1 MSDHLRTLRP
11 RRSLI
16 KEQRLEGP
24 EAPATDKE
32 LDERDDSDSEP
43 RLVIKEDSDPQGS
56 DKKVPSDRLYE
67 CNSCRPKLEFTSLT
81 DYLQHL
87 KDQHQLRNKL
97 HGCPFCNYTYQ
108 NPKKLQRHI
117 LNSHKDTQGERSG
130 EIVRRNRCTM
140 CNFVAYTPTDMEN
153 HQRLHHLRRRFFR
166 CTKCSYVTH
175 VRARYTKHV
184 KYHSMPMIKCDDCD
198 FRTPYKWNLDRHTR
212 NHGGGGA
219 FQCQACNF
227 TADIRQSLTV
237 HEANHHEPP
246 VGQMASKMSSPFV
259 RKPRNIPKRYNQVGA
274 SDFRNPQ
281 IIDKVPTTAENS
293 PDTEDPKNPTITD
306 GADCIALKCEE
317 KGCQFITAWDSEMQR
332 HLAESH
338 AGQSPGKRKPLPML
352 IPLSPGS
359 TQANA
364 SASSP
369 PTTVL
374 NVPRVRVRPEL
385 AKIARDTEIAKLYSN
400 SEVNGEKEASPP
412 KNFEKRNASFFDK
425 LKERLLTTSGI
436 TPSTMNNQVPAVSN
450 NDLKCW
456 CTFEASSHLELSSH
470 RKTHHTALSVSL
482 GVTRCPKCRRRCK
495 TSSDLQMH
503 IKICPAF
510 NNNNDNNDKN
520 SCQENTVNSDTYAT
534 TSSSNDFELPLQVD
548 WDANYNGLNS
558 SGSSLQPQ
566 SSDAVSPEDTQGGL
580 RSGEPPRKLFISAD
594 QSPKRRSKPM
604 TSLSIDVSS
613 SQTIKPFQLP
623 RLHGQS
629 LLKVT
634 PSFTPAKDPL
644 AFSPKSTEETK
655 RTLWKCKRCNYRD
668 SSKEVLLQ
676 HVKSHYEKLEKSQ
689 DKSNLTCTDCPFVA
703 ADAESL
709 ALHKVH
715 HRPNLEAIFKCYLCP
730 YYVSTKAELLE
741 HARLHGEELSAVH
754 DPKPKPKED
763 IPSDQAPPMLL
774 DTRAL
779 PDTPMVWV
787 SRPDGTFAKMLKC
800 RHCPYVSSRRAEVRD
815 HEIMHTNDNNGPGL
829 LIACPDCSFTC
840 TQKDVM
846 ESHAAM
852 HLGSLGTVHCLVA
865 DNRSD
870 TQQLDDL
877 KSILGL
883 AKTPTLGLEPDL
895 KDSRLVHSCSKCP
908 ARFLCEKELRI
919 HLRYHS
925 TSLAYTCDW
934 CSYAARQPA
943 HLLAHQKAHSS
954 DYQER
959 TKCLAS
965 IYGNSQRFPPP
976 LTACVE
982 MNNQDTSNR
991 RHFAWIVVEVTTN
1004 NQKMHTQEF
1013 NIDKNQV
1020 FTCTKCPARYFK
1032 LDALEYHMTLHG
1044 SNNRFKCE
1052 ECDYSS
1058 KTAQNLM
1065 KHQVVHRRQPE
1076 IVEQLQESN
1085 KLQGRLETCAV
1096 QENTSGNSNY
1106 VYPGSGRQGRFR
1118 EKKYKCHKCPSAFEK
1133 REQFRIHL
1141 SLHGSKQKYRCDR
1154 CDYAVKYYANY
1165 IQHMRKHQAN
1175 AGTQAVRQMEAEDED
1190 CGNEEQSVMKSR
1202 RKSTTRNREG
1212 LMALGEEVS
1221 SVSNQDKQTMML
1233 MQRKA
1238 SSTLGETNDNAFRC
1252 LECPFSADDQTAID
1266 AHKRRHGIE
1275 RLTPPCPHCNYV
1287 PRKDENLNEHIR
1299 LHFTRMYKPEGY
1311 LIVEMLTLRMEKQGE
1326 ESDDKGKEN
1335 ELLFA
1340 ESSEGDF
1347 LPVTDI
1353 VSTCPVV
1360 KKPKELLD
1368 KVIIDA
1374 NTGEATHRIKD

>member
-1 MSDHLRTLRP
+1 MSDHLRALRP
-11 RRSLI
+11 RRSPT
-16 KEQRLEGP
+16 KERRVEAAA
-24 EAPATDKE
+24 APASDK
-32 LDERDDSDSEP
+32 DSDGRDDSDSEP
-43 RLVIKEDSDPQGS
+43 RLVIKEEPEAPGVGKRGISE
-56 DKKVPSDRLYE
+56 RMYE
-67 CNSCRPKLEFTSLT
+67 CNSCRPRHEFTSLA

-87 KDQHQLRNKL
+87 KDQHQQRSKV

-117 LNSHKDTQGERSG
+117 LTAHKDVQEKSG

-219 FQCQACNF
+219 FQCEACNF
-227 TADIRQSLTV
+227 TAEIRQSLTV

-246 VGQMASKMSSPFV
+246 VGQMASKMSSPFE
-259 RKPRNIPKRYNQVGA
+259 RKPRNTPKRYNQVGA
-274 SDFRNPQ
+274 SDFRDAQATEKPANPAT
-281 IIDKVPTTAENS
+281 VENS
-293 PDTEDPKNPTITD
+293 PDTEDPKTSTISD

-338 AGQSPGKRKPLPML
+338 AGQSPSKRKPLPML

-359 TQANA
+359 KQANPG
-364 SASSP
+364 ASSP

-385 AKIARDTEIAKLYSN
+385 AKIARDTEIAKLYGS

-425 LKERLLTTSGI
+425 LKERLLSSSGI
-436 TPSTMNNQVPAVSN
+436 TQSAMNNQVAAVEGVSMGPLGRRVFKCPHCPFWASTASRFHVHIVGHLNRKPFECSLCAYRSN
-450 NDLKCW
+450 WRWDITK
-456 CTFEASSHLELSSH
+456 
-470 RKTHHTALSVSL
+470 
-482 GVTRCPKCRRRCK
+482 
-495 TSSDLQMH
+495 H
-503 IKICPAF
+503 IKLKAAR
-510 NNNNDNNDKN
+510 DAAH
-520 SCQENTVNSDTYAT
+520 VNARVLMTDETGRRNYSKYNKYLTQ
-534 TSSSNDFELPLQVD
+534 LQ
-548 WDANYNGLNS
+548 
-558 SGSSLQPQ
+558 QQ
-566 SSDAVSPEDTQGGL
+566 SYDAVSPEETQGGL
-580 RSGEPPRKLFISAD
+580 RSGEPPRKLFITAD
-594 QSPKRRSKPM
+594 QSPKRRPKPM
-604 TSLSIDVSS
+604 TSLSIDVASGH
-613 SQTIKPFQLP
+613 IVKPFQLP

-634 PSFTPAKDPL
+634 PPAPPAKDPL
-644 AFSPKSTEETK
+644 SLSPKSPEETK

-676 HVKSHYEKLEKSQ
+676 HVKSHYEKLEKPQEKAS
-689 DKSNLTCTDCPFVA
+689 LTCTDCPFVA
-703 ADAESL
+703 PDAESL

-741 HARLHGEELSAVH
+741 HARLHGEELSVVH
-754 DPKPKPKED
+754 DAKPKPKPKED
-763 IPSDQAPPMLL
+763 IPPDQAPPMLL

-779 PDTPMVWV
+779 PDTPLVWV
-787 SRPDGTFAKMLKC
+787 SRPDGIFAKMLKC
-800 RHCPYVSSRRAEVRD
+800 RHCPHVSSRRAEVRD
-815 HEIMHTNDNNGPGL
+815 HETMHTNDDNGPGV

-870 TQQLDDL
+870 AQQLDDL

-883 AKTPTLGLEPDL
+883 AKTPTLGAEPDL
-895 KDSRLVHSCSKCP
+895 RDSRLVHNCGKCP

-919 HLRYHS
+919 HLRYHA
-925 TSLAYTCDW
+925 TSLAYTCEW

-959 TKCLAS
+959 TRYLAS
-965 IYGNSQRFPPP
+965 LYGNSQRFPPP
-976 LTACVE
+976 MTACVE
-982 MNNQDTSNR
+982 VNSQGNR
-991 RHFAWIVVEVTTN
+991 QKGVDRRQFAWIVVEVTN
-1004 NQKMHTQEF
+1004 ASQQAQEF
-1013 NIDKNQV
+1013 SADKNQV

-1076 IVEQLQESN
+1076 AVEQVQENS
-1085 KLQGRLETCAV
+1085 QGRLEAA
-1096 QENTSGNSNY
+1096 QGEEDSSGNPNY
-1106 VYPGSGRQGRFR
+1106 LYPGCVRQGKFK

-1154 CDYAVKYYANY
+1154 CDYAVKYYANF

-1175 AGTQAVRQMEAEDED
+1175 AEAQASRRRMEVEEEED
-1190 CGNEEQSVMKSR
+1190 CADEEQSVVKSR
-1202 RKSTTRNREG
+1202 RKSTGFGGREVVG
-1212 LMALGEEVS
+1212 APGEEVS
-1221 SVSNQDKQTMML
+1221 SVSNQDKQTMMM

-1238 SSTLGETNDNAFRC
+1238 SATLSEANDSALRC

-1311 LIVEMLTLRMEKQGE
+1311 LIIEMLTLRMEKQDEGG
-1326 ESDDKGKEN
+1326 DKGKEN
-1335 ELLFA
+1335 ELLFS
-1340 ESSEGDF
+1340 ESSEGTF
-1347 LPVTDI
+1347 LPITDI
-1353 VSTCPVV
+1353 VSTLPVG
-1360 KKPKELLD
+1360 KRGRGLQE
-1368 KVIIDA
+1368 KVVIDA
-1374 NTGEATHRIKD
+1374 STGEATHRIKD

>member
-1 MSDHLRTLRP
+1 MSEQYRSLRP
-11 RRSLI
+11 RRSILQ
-16 KEQRLEGP
+16 KKGRASEE
-24 EAPATDKE
+24 EASGGDDTEMGK
-32 LDERDDSDSEP
+32 DDSDCEP
-43 RLVIKEDSDPQGS
+43 RLVIKEETDDNIE
-56 DKKVPSDRLYE
+56 DKGERIYE
-67 CNSCRPKLEFTSLT
+67 CNSCNSTVEFANLA

-87 KDQHQLRNKL
+87 KEEHHQKSKT
-97 HGCPFCNYTYQ
+97 HGCPHCNYTYQ
-108 NPKKLQRHI
+108 NSKKLQRHI
-117 LNSHKDTQGERSG
+117 LTAHKDVQGEKSG

-153 HQRLHHLRRRFFR
+153 HQRLHHLKRRFFR
-166 CTKCSYVTH
+166 CTKCSYMTH

-219 FQCQACNF
+219 FQCRACNF
-227 TADIRQSLTV
+227 TAEIRQSLTV

-246 VGQMASKMSSPFV
+246 IEQMASKMSSPFE
-259 RKPRNIPKRYNQVGA
+259 RKPRNCPKRYNQVGA
-274 SDFRNPQ
+274 SDYRE
-281 IIDKVPTTAENS
+281 VPTIEKSPVIENS
-293 PDTEDPKNPTITD
+293 VDVEDHKNSSNSD

-359 TQANA
+359 NPPSV
-364 SASSP
+364 SASTSP

-400 SEVNGEKEASPP
+400 PEVNGDKEASPQ

-425 LKERLLTTSGI
+425 LKERLLTSSGI
-436 TPSTMNNQVPAVSN
+436 TQATMNNQVAAVEGGVPQSTTARRVFKCPHCPFWASTASRFHVHIVGHLNRKPFECSLCAYRSN
-450 NDLKCW
+450 WRWDITK
-456 CTFEASSHLELSSH
+456 
-470 RKTHHTALSVSL
+470 
-482 GVTRCPKCRRRCK
+482 
-495 TSSDLQMH
+495 H
-503 IKICPAF
+503 IKLKAAR
-510 NNNNDNNDKN
+510 DAAH
-520 SCQENTVNSDTYAT
+520 VNARVLMTDETGRR
-534 TSSSNDFELPLQVD
+534 
-548 WDANYNGLNS
+548 NYSKYNKYLTQLHQG
-558 SGSSLQPQ
+558 
-566 SSDAVSPEDTQGGL
+566 SDAPASEETQGCL
-580 RSGEPPRKLFISAD
+580 RSGEPARKVFITTDPFSGAL
-594 QSPKRRSKPM
+594 KRRSKVM
-604 TSLSIDVSS
+604 SSLSVDVSS
-613 SQTIKPFQLP
+613 GTIVKPFQLP

-629 LLKVT
+629 LLKVNPAA
-634 PSFTPAKDPL
+634 PSPPRADQQS
-644 AFSPKSTEETK
+644 SPKSSEETK

-668 SSKEVLLQ
+668 SSKEVLLL
-676 HVKSHYEKLEKSQ
+676 HVKSHYEKLERAAE
-689 DKSNLTCTDCPFVA
+689 KSNKLKCTDCPFVA
-703 ADAESL
+703 NDQESL

-741 HARLHGEELSAVH
+741 HARLHGEELSVVH
-754 DPKPKPKED
+754 Q
-763 IPSDQAPPMLL
+763 SDSKSQSQQTLRHASGDQETPPLLL

-787 SRPDGTFAKMLKC
+787 SKPDGIFAKMFKC
-800 RHCPYVSSRRAEVRD
+800 RHCPHVSSRRAEVRD
-815 HEIMHTNDNNGPGL
+815 HEIMHLNADTSALGVP
-829 LIACPDCSFTC
+829 IACPDCSFTC
-840 TQKDVM
+840 TQRDVM

-870 TQQLDDL
+870 SQQLDDL

-883 AKTPTLGLEPDL
+883 AKAPTLGPDPDL
-895 KDSRLVHSCSKCP
+895 RDSRLVYSCSKCP
-908 ARFLCEKELRI
+908 ARFLCDKELKI

-934 CSYAARQPA
+934 CTYAARQPA

-954 DYQER
+954 EYQER
-959 TKCLAS
+959 TRCLSS

-982 MNNQDTSNR
+982 VNSQTNDDR
-991 RHFAWIVVEVTTN
+991 REFAWIVVEVSNPTG
-1004 NQKMHTQEF
+1004 HTQEYTH
-1013 NIDKNQV
+1013 DSKNQV

-1076 IVEQLQESN
+1076 PLELPHEV
-1085 KLQGRLETCAV
+1085 LQGQSRLQASSHT
-1096 QENTSGNSNY
+1096 QEDIVSTGNPNF
-1106 VYPGSGRQGRFR
+1106 VYPGYIRHGKFK

-1133 REQFRIHL
+1133 REQYRIHL
-1141 SLHGSKQKYRCDR
+1141 SLHGSKQKYRCET

-1165 IQHMRKHQAN
+1165 VQHLRKHHAN
-1175 AGTQAVRQMEAEDED
+1175 AEAQASRRQMEVEEEIIRDE
-1190 CGNEEQSVMKSR
+1190 EEYVVKSR
-1202 RKSTTRNREG
+1202 RKSTGGNRD
-1212 LMALGEEVS
+1212 LGIIGEAIS
-1221 SVSNQDKQTMML
+1221 PVSNQDKQTML
-1233 MQRKA
+1233 LIQRKA
-1238 SSTLGETNDNAFRC
+1238 SSLLNEANENVLRC
-1252 LECPFSADDQTAID
+1252 LECPFSATDQAIMD

-1299 LHFTRMYKPEGY
+1299 LHFNRMYKPEGY
-1311 LIVEMLTLRMEKQGE
+1311 LIVEMLTLRMEKQE
-1326 ESDDKGKEN
+1326 EGDEKGKEN
-1335 ELLFA
+1335 EMLFC
-1340 ESSEGDF
+1340 ESFEGKF

-1353 VSTCPVV
+1353 VSTSPVAKGRDFQEKIV
-1360 KKPKELLD
+1360 
-1368 KVIIDA
+1368 IDA
-1374 NTGEATHRIKD
+1374 NTGEATHGIKD